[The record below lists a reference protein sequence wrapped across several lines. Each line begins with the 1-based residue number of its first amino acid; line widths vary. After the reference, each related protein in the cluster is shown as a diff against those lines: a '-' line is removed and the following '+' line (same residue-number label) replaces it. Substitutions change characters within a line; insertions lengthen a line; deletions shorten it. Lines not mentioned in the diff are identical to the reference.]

1 MGASVFYSA
10 PPTTETKAGVVSLD
24 DEISKLDAEIKVSFP
39 LTVLHC
45 FLIFTNLKLIFTLT
59 FEEKCPHFS

>member
-10 PPTTETKAGVVSLD
+10 PPTSETKAGAVSLE

-39 LTVLHC
+39 LGVTH
-45 FLIFTNLKLIFTLT
+45 FYQFETLKLIFPDI
-59 FEEKCPHFS
+59 F

>member
-10 PPTTETKAGVVSLD
+10 PPTSETNTGAGAGAVSLE

-39 LTVLHC
+39 FSFVSYFFTRLS
-45 FLIFTNLKLIFTLT
+45 LILEN
-59 FEEKCPHFS
+59 

>member
-10 PPTTETKAGVVSLD
+10 PPTSETQTGAGAVSLE

-39 LTVLHC
+39 FPLVSYFHLIVL
-45 FLIFTNLKLIFTLT
+45 
-59 FEEKCPHFS
+59 